1 MEYLILIVTLAGIVF
16 GADWLVAG
24 AVSIARR
31 FRVSDFVIGAAIV
44 GIGTSMPELVVSFF
58 GAIKGNADVAIGNV
72 VGSNIFNVLGI
83 LGVTALF
90 FPIAIDKQNMTFEI
104 PLCIA
109 VSVLVTLLAF
119 NFFDG
124 TPAVL
129 GRLDGL
135 VLILLFAGFMWYSF
149 ARDKKEKGERAL
161 HEARSE
167 EAIRREGER
176 APHDAGVIG
185 DPAEAIRQEEKTPL
199 WWAIAKVIGGLAVLI
214 VSCDL
219 FVENAVA
226 VARSFGVN
234 DAFISLTLIA
244 CGTSLPELAAS
255 VVAAFKKNTQLALGN
270 IVGSNIFNI
279 LLILGLS
286 SQVMPL
292 TSAGITWVDYVVM
305 IAAATVPLLFG
316 FKGKIGRVGGLLMV
330 ASFVLYTWYLLMGQ
344 G

>member
-1 MEYLILIVTLAGIVF
+1 MEYVILIVTLAGIVF

-124 TPAVL
+124 SPAVL

-149 ARDKKEKGERAL
+149 ARDKKEKGERA
-161 HEARSE
+161 
-167 EAIRREGER
+167 
-176 APHDAGVIG
+176 PHDAGVIG
-185 DPAEAIRQEEKTPL
+185 DPAEAIRQEEKAPL
-199 WWAIAKVIGGLAVLI
+199 WWAISKVIGGLAVLI

-244 CGTSLPELAAS
+244 CGTSLPELATS

-292 TSAGITWVDYVVM
+292 TSVGITWVDYVVM

-316 FKGKIGRVGGLLMV
+316 FKGKIDRVGGLLMV

-344 G
+344 

>member
-1 MEYLILIVTLAGIVF
+1 MSYLILIISLVGIVF
-16 GADWLVAG
+16 GAEFLVAG
-24 AVSIARR
+24 SVSVARR
-31 FRVSDFVIGAAIV
+31 YKVSDFVIGAAIV

-58 GAIKGNADVAIGNV
+58 GALKGNADVAIGNV

-129 GRLDGL
+129 GRLDGW
-135 VLILLFAGFMWYSF
+135 VLILLFAGFIWYSF
-149 ARDKKEKGERAL
+149 ARDKKEKGERAP
-161 HEARSE
+161 HEARGE
-167 EAIRREGER
+167 EAIRREGE
-176 APHDAGVIG
+176 
-185 DPAEAIRQEEKTPL
+185 EAMDTTPL

-292 TSAGITWVDYVVM
+292 TSVGITWVDYVVM

-344 G
+344 

>member
-1 MEYLILIVTLAGIVF
+1 MSYLILIISLAGIVF

-58 GAIKGNADVAIGNV
+58 GALKGNADVAIGNV

-149 ARDKKEKGERAL
+149 ARDKKEKGKRAP
-161 HEARSE
+161 HEARGD
-167 EAIRREGER
+167 EAIS
-176 APHDAGVIG
+176 
-185 DPAEAIRQEEKTPL
+185 QEEKAPL
-199 WWAIAKVIGGLAVLI
+199 WWAISKVIGGLAVLI

-292 TSAGITWVDYVVM
+292 TSVGIIWVDYMVM

-330 ASFVLYTWYLLMGQ
+330 ASFVLYTCYLLMGQ
-344 G
+344 

>member
-90 FPIAIDKQNMTFEI
+90 FPIVIDRQNMTFEI

-109 VSVLVTLLAF
+109 VSVIVTLLAF

-129 GRLDGL
+129 GRLDGW

-149 ARDKKEKGERAL
+149 VRDKKEQGVGQE
-161 HEARSE
+161 SNE
-167 EAIRREGER
+167 EIE
-176 APHDAGVIG
+176 
-185 DPAEAIRQEEKTPL
+185 QEDRTPL

-219 FVENAVA
+219 FVDNAVA

-279 LLILGLS
+279 LLILGVS

-292 TSAGITWVDYVVM
+292 TSVGITWVDYVVM

-316 FKGKIGRVGGLLMV
+316 FKGKICRVGGLLMV

-344 G
+344 